1 MVEAAG
7 LKLSLMNRFL
17 SLQIK
22 IVSHQK
28 EENKMANIVRKPNG
42 TYLIR
47 ISAGKDDRGKPV
59 TVSRTFAPER
69 NEPFYRKSS
78 GADFG
83 RRNSGCER
91 AENRTKLS
99 RQNAVS
105 GFLRKIFGDQGKR
118 DSPRYSCLLS
128 SDHSNTSDSDL
139 RHDAN
144 VDIFVRSIA
153 GRRIFSKEISSFS
166 FFIARKA

>member
-42 TYLIR
+42 TYLVR

-59 TVSRTFAPER
+59 TVSRTFTPSKPTLSYLSLQKEMNLFIENLQVQILDGEIQDANGRKIAPNSPGKTLFRDFCEKFL
-69 NEPFYRKSS
+69 EIKASEIAPGTLAFYRQIIQTHLIPTC
-78 GADFG
+78 GMM
-83 RRNSGCER
+83 
-91 AENRTKLS
+91 RT
-99 RQNAVS
+99 
-105 GFLRKIFGDQGKR
+105 
-118 DSPRYSCLLS
+118 
-128 SDHSNTSDSDL
+128 
-139 RHDAN
+139 
-144 VDIFVRSIA
+144 
-153 GRRIFSKEISSFS
+153 
-166 FFIARKA
+166 

>member
-1 MVEAAG
+1 
-7 LKLSLMNRFL
+7 
-17 SLQIK
+17 
-22 IVSHQK
+22 
-28 EENKMANIVRKPNG
+28 MANIVRKPNG

-78 GADFG
+78 GADFE

-99 RQNAVS
+99 RKTLFRDFCEK
-105 GFLRKIFGDQGKR
+105 FLEIKA
-118 DSPRYSCLLS
+118 SE
-128 SDHSNTSDSDL
+128 
-139 RHDAN
+139 
-144 VDIFVRSIA
+144 IA
-153 GRRIFSKEISSFS
+153 PGTLAFYRQIIQTHLIPTYGMMRT
-166 FFIARKA
+166 

>member
-7 LKLSLMNRFL
+7 LKFSLMHRFL

-59 TVSRTFAPER
+59 TVSRTFTPSNPTLSYLSLQKEM
-69 NEPFYRKSS
+69 NLFI
-78 GADFG
+78 
-83 RRNSGCER
+83 
-91 AENRTKLS
+91 ENL
-99 RQNAVS
+99 QVQILNGEIPDAN
-105 GFLRKIFGDQGKR
+105 GRKIAPNSPGKR
-118 DSPRYSCLLS
+118 CFGISAKNFWRLRQARQPPVLLPS
-128 SDHSNTSDSDL
+128 
-139 RHDAN
+139 
-144 VDIFVRSIA
+144 IVRSFKHI
-153 GRRIFSKEISSFS
+153 
-166 FFIARKA
+166 